1 MLSCWAIIEELRE
14 AQLPVII
21 SSAERVH
28 IVIIART
35 SSLGYHVDV
44 TYVVLVTEHVTGSL
58 VCASNKEDV
67 CDVYVCQQYIIC

>member
-1 MLSCWAIIEELRE
+1 MIYHTCINTKRKENIMNVKIIVLSCWAIIEELRE

-35 SSLGYHVDV
+35 SSLGYHVV
-44 TYVVLVTEHVTGSL
+44 
-58 VCASNKEDV
+58 
-67 CDVYVCQQYIIC
+67 I